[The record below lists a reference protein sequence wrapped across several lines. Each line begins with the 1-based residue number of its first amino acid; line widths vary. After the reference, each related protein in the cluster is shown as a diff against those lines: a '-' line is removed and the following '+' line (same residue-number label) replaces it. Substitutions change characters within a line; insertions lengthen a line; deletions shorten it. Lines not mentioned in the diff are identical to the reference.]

1 MERKARRAFE
11 RVQDALQLAL
21 LNADL
26 LARRLWEA
34 AFGGRELGQQRTE
47 FEFPEE
53 FRRGLRVEP
62 RPCEVLGPQLQRHI
76 GFDSHELSRKLDVGP
91 MFRDETGEFL
101 SATDFRL
108 FEAVET
114 PQQPLESAEMQDE
127 RARGFL
133 PNAGAAHD
141 VLRSI
146 AHQPRDTDPP
156 PPR

>member
-11 RVQDALQLAL
+11 RVQDALQLGI
-21 LNADL
+21 LNEDV

-34 AFGGRELGQQRTE
+34 AFSGGELGQQRTE
-47 FEFPEE
+47 FEFPQE
-53 FRRGLRVEP
+53 FRCGLCVEP

-91 MFRDETGEFL
+91 MYRDETGEFL

-114 PQQPLESAEMQDE
+114 REQTLQSAEMLDE
-127 RARGFL
+127 RARGFR
-133 PNAGAAHD
+133 PHAAD
-141 VLRSI
+141 PLR
-146 AHQPRDTDPP
+146 
-156 PPR
+156 